1 MKSDREGMF
10 EFNVKVTRQPS
21 DTDTPTSSRYN
32 REKLEAKF
40 KVAIS
45 NLYPAFE
52 DAFQCES
59 SDFIEDL
66 SSHLVKNAVTQIT
79 SLFASSRCRTCHRG
93 CRMDAAWRLRRFETL
108 LPFLSEVPSE
118 SYRHAEE
125 HRAYFLLD
133 KTALIADGPPTDKFR
148 LGLNLEDRRTYA
160 SLDFAE
166 KKSFDEELAALA
178 HINSLMRMSRRWESC
193 KFESPA
199 LDINLGHQA
208 FQKMRQLRR
217 QNLLPVAQMLLQR

>member
-1 MKSDREGMF
+1 MDFS
-10 EFNVKVTRQPS
+10 
-21 DTDTPTSSRYN
+21 TSSRYN

-45 NLYPAFE
+45 NLYHAFE
-52 DAFQCES
+52 EAFQFES

-66 SSHLVKNAVTQIT
+66 SNHLVKNTVTQIT

-93 CRMDAAWRLRRFETL
+93 RRMDAAWRHRRFETL

-118 SYRHAEE
+118 SYRRAED
-125 HRAYFLLD
+125 HRAHVLLD
-133 KTALIADGPPTDKFR
+133 KTALIADGPPIDKFR
-148 LGLNLEDRRTYA
+148 LGFNLEDRRNYT
-160 SLDFAE
+160 SLDSAE
-166 KKSFDEELAALA
+166 KKSFDEELAVLA
-178 HINSLMRMSRRWESC
+178 HNNSLMRMSRRWESC

-217 QNLLPVAQMLLQR
+217 QNLLPIAQMLLQRYRDRHEQLVSRFGKPQSPK